1 MAGHARA
8 LQEEQM
14 FIIIYVTIGL
24 LWSKQKVGH
33 LLFCFKNNRP
43 STLLLW
49 TFGPQTRPAS
59 ESITQLP
66 HQNWTIWVRNAWD
79 FCPIFTSLIYV
90 IIEPKIAPFPI
101 SRNCPTLRLASLDT
115 AMAYPV
121 FLQKLIWGHSH
132 GQAFIEWITYF
143 SFFPHEHMRPL
154 HKTSHFFVYSKNHPL
169 IKTTVC
175 PRGGTWPNPP

>member
-1 MAGHARA
+1 MNIWSSDTSSVRINHAIA
-8 LQEEQM
+8 PPKLD
-14 FIIIYVTIGL
+14 
-24 LWSKQKVGH
+24 H
-33 LLFCFKNNRP
+33 L
-43 STLLLW
+43 
-49 TFGPQTRPAS
+49 S
-59 ESITQLP
+59 EKCLRFLP
-66 HQNWTIWVRNAWD
+66 HFHQSHI
-79 FCPIFTSLIYV
+79 CY

-132 GQAFIEWITYF
+132 GQTFIEWITYF

-175 PRGGTWPNPP
+175 PRGGLDQIHHKAQPPHKVSTHRSEERRVGKECRSRWSPYH

>member
-1 MAGHARA
+1 MNIWSSDTSSVRINHAIA
-8 LQEEQM
+8 PPKLD
-14 FIIIYVTIGL
+14 
-24 LWSKQKVGH
+24 H
-33 LLFCFKNNRP
+33 L
-43 STLLLW
+43 
-49 TFGPQTRPAS
+49 S
-59 ESITQLP
+59 EKCLRFLP
-66 HQNWTIWVRNAWD
+66 HFHQSHI
-79 FCPIFTSLIYV
+79 CY

-121 FLQKLIWGHSH
+121 FLQELIWGHSH

-175 PRGGTWPNPP
+175 PRGGGALTKSTTIRLSHHIRLVPILQPLPDDFTIPFHLQKSPQITT